1 MNIKRK
7 LLFTTL
13 ITFILLL
20 NIFSDET
27 NDLGT
32 GYITGTINMRFSK
45 YWYIEMNYKG
55 KMITGSFDKRV
66 PFNMPKDKFPVEI
79 RIGEKMYKGAIYRK
93 TPLFGKNS
101 YEVDILCYQTKFEGE
116 ITPFYKKV
124 YKEYKI
130 ECIYGNS
137 FYEGNI
143 VYGRK
148 NDEKNISIKYDNN
161 TINGFTAIQEKKN
174 RIVDYKINDKKV
186 FGTITPVSRVLNDY
200 KIEAQGL
207 TDDELFMFFF
217 LEIFFRIDEKSA
229 EEENEKS

>member
-7 LLFTTL
+7 LLFITL
-13 ITFILLL
+13 ICFILLS

-27 NDLGT
+27 ADSGT
-32 GYITGTINMRFSK
+32 GFITGTINMRFSK

-55 KMITGSFDKRV
+55 KIISGSFDKRV
-66 PFNMPKDKFPVEI
+66 PLNLPKDRYPVEV
-79 RIGEKMYKGAIYRK
+79 RIGDKMYKGSIYRK

-101 YEVDILCYQTKFEGE
+101 YEIDILCDKTKLEGE
-116 ITPFYKKV
+116 ITPYYKKV
-124 YKEYKI
+124 FKEYKI
-130 ECIYGNS
+130 ECILGNS

-143 VYGRK
+143 VYGRR

-161 TINGFTAIQEKKN
+161 TIRGFTAMRDKNN

-186 FGTITPVSRVLNDY
+186 FGTITPISRTLNDY

-217 LEIFFRIDEKSA
+217 LEVFFIIDEKST
-229 EEENEKS
+229 EEEKVKK